1 MKNIN
6 KIRRLISLLTAI
18 ALIAVMAVAGTAAG
32 EDELTTLS
40 GVYVVSVQYVEST
53 QRYSFSCAA
62 ELRGYPGGFSPFT
75 FSVTADMI
83 TNSDGTPAS
92 HEDIM
97 AFKTHSIVSP
107 LIMQETYPMGLVG
120 VESVSGSADTALSDE
135 EIVECEQLYEGFLTD
150 EPTLDDSGE
159 DAGSK
164 EPQSENPPTG
174 VMLGIGSCALS
185 AVAVAMLTRRKR
197 R

>member
-1 MKNIN
+1 MQNIN
-6 KIRRLISLLTAI
+6 KIRRLISFLTAI
-18 ALIAVMAVAGTAAG
+18 ALIVAMAVTGAASG
-32 EDELTTLS
+32 EDELTTIS
-40 GVYVVSVQYVEST
+40 GVYVVSVQYVESS

-62 ELRGYPGGFSPFT
+62 ELQGYPGGFSPFT
-75 FSVTADMI
+75 FSATADMI

-92 HEDIM
+92 REDIM
-97 AFKTHSIVSP
+97 AFKTLSIVSP

-120 VESVSGSADTALSDE
+120 VESVSGSPDTALSDE
-135 EIVECEQLYEGFLTD
+135 EIAECEQLYEGFLTD
-150 EPTLDDSGE
+150 EPTPDDSGE
-159 DAGSK
+159 DAGPE

-174 VMLGIGSCALS
+174 IMLGIGFCALS

>member
-18 ALIAVMAVAGTAAG
+18 ALIAVMAVTGTAAG

-97 AFKTHSIVSP
+97 AFKTLSIVSP

-135 EIVECEQLYEGFLTD
+135 EIAECEQLYEGFLTD
-150 EPTLDDSGE
+150 EPTPDDSGE
-159 DAGSK
+159 DAGLE

-174 VMLGIGSCALS
+174 IVLEISYCALS
-185 AVAVAMLTRRKR
+185 AIAVVMLTHRKR